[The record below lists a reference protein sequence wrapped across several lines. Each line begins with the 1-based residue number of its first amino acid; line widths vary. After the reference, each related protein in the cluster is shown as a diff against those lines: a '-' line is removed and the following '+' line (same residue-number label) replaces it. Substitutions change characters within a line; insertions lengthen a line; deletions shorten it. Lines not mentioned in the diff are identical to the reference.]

1 MKFGAVCERAQWA
14 SIRSAPIRLIE
25 FLLATIPLP
34 IELTGMAATKH
45 KGITNE

>member
-1 MKFGAVCERAQWA
+1 MKFGAVCVPGTMA

-25 FLLATIPLP
+25 FLLATILLP
-34 IELTGMAATKH
+34 IELAGLAATKH